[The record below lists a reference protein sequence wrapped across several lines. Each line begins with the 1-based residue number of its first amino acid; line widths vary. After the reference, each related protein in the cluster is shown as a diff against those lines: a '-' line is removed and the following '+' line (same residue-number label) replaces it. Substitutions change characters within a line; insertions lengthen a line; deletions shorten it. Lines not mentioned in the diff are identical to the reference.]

1 MRLALRV
8 SVYANI
14 VVRVLAHAQSIVLTR
29 FICGLMYRWYALFF
43 FPSLPLFYSIFIYLR
58 LKEFRP
64 IGNNFREMETI
75 R

>member
-1 MRLALRV
+1 MRLALRFGLRKHRTRACTRAKYSTYAFYMRAHV
-8 SVYANI
+8 STI
-14 VVRVLAHAQSIVLTR
+14 GGVR
-29 FICGLMYRWYALFF
+29 LFF
-43 FPSLPLFYSIFIYLR
+43 FFSPFYSIFIYLP